1 MNAIID
7 LHCHTIASGHA
18 YSTLKENIDEA
29 RSKGLKY
36 VGVSDHAPNMPG
48 STHPFYFGN
57 LGVIK
62 EEING
67 VKVLK
72 GIEANIMDFD
82 GNIDIPKD
90 VIGKL
95 DYVIASFHPPC
106 INPGNIKENTK
117 AILNVMENE
126 EVKIIGHLDDSRYPV
141 DYEKVVIKAK
151 ETNTLLEINNSSL
164 KPNSFRVGAIDN
176 AKNLLNLCKKHE
188 VKVILGSDAH
198 IYYQVGSFENC
209 IKIIEEVN
217 FPGNLVVNF
226 NEDYIKEIFLEG
238 KNN

>member
-29 RSKGLKY
+29 KLKGLKY

-82 GNIDIPKD
+82 GNIDIPSD
-90 VIGKL
+90 VVGKL

-106 INPGNIKENTK
+106 INPGNIHENTK
-117 AILNVMENE
+117 AILNVMENK

-141 DYEKVVIKAK
+141 DYEKVVVKAK

-164 KPNSFRVGAIDN
+164 RTNSFRVGAIEN
-176 AKNLLNLCKKHE
+176 AKILLNLCKKHD

-198 IYYQVGSFENC
+198 IYYQVGNFENC
-209 IKIIEEVN
+209 TKILEEVN

-226 NEDYIKEIFLEG
+226 NEEYIKEYFFG
-238 KNN
+238 K

>member
-29 RSKGLKY
+29 KLKGLKY

-82 GNIDIPKD
+82 GNIDTPSD
-90 VIGKL
+90 VVGKL

-106 INPGNIKENTK
+106 INPGNIHENTK
-117 AILNVMENE
+117 AILNVMENK

-141 DYEKVVIKAK
+141 DYEKVVVKAK

-164 KPNSFRVGAIDN
+164 RTNSFRVGAIEN
-176 AKNLLNLCKKHE
+176 AKVLLNLCKKHD
-188 VKVILGSDAH
+188 VKVVLGSDAH
-198 IYYQVGSFENC
+198 IYYQVGNFENC
-209 IKIIEEVN
+209 TKILEEVN

-226 NEDYIKEIFLEG
+226 NEEYIKEYFFG
-238 KNN
+238 K

>member
-29 RSKGLKY
+29 KLKGLKY

-82 GNIDIPKD
+82 GNIDIPSD
-90 VIGKL
+90 VVGKL

-106 INPGNIKENTK
+106 INPGNIHENTK
-117 AILNVMENE
+117 AILNVMENKD
-126 EVKIIGHLDDSRYPV
+126 VKIIGHLDDSRYPV

-164 KPNSFRVGAIDN
+164 RTNSFRVGAIEN
-176 AKNLLNLCKKHE
+176 AKVLLNLCKKHD
-188 VKVILGSDAH
+188 VKVVLGSDAH
-198 IYYQVGSFENC
+198 IYYQVGNFENC
-209 IKIIEEVN
+209 TKILEEVN

-226 NEDYIKEIFLEG
+226 NEEYIKEYFFG
-238 KNN
+238 K

>member
-1 MNAIID
+1 MKPIID

-29 RSKGLKY
+29 KEKGLKY
-36 VGVSDHAPNMPG
+36 LGVSDHAPEMPG

-67 VKVLK
+67 IKMLK

-82 GNIDIPKD
+82 GNLDIPED
-90 VIGKL
+90 VVGKL
-95 DYVIASFHPPC
+95 DYVIASLHPPC
-106 INPGNIKENTK
+106 ISPGSKEENTK
-117 AILNVMENE
+117 AVLCAMENE

-141 DYEKVVIKAK
+141 DYETVVKKAK
-151 ETNTLLEINNSSL
+151 QTNTLLEINNSSL
-164 KPNSFRVGAIDN
+164 RPNSFRVGATKN
-176 AKNLLNLCKKHE
+176 AQELLNLCKKYN

-198 IYYQVGSFENC
+198 IYYQVGAFENC
-209 IKIIEEVN
+209 ERILKEVD
-217 FPGNLVVNF
+217 FPGNLVVNYS
-226 NEDYIKEIFLEG
+226 EDCIKEIFFT
-238 KNN
+238 K

>member
-29 RSKGLKY
+29 KLKGLKY

-72 GIEANIMDFD
+72 GIEANIMNFD
-82 GNIDIPKD
+82 GNIDIPSD
-90 VIGKL
+90 VVGKL

-106 INPGNIKENTK
+106 INPGNIHENTK
-117 AILNVMENE
+117 AVLNVMENK

-141 DYEKVVIKAK
+141 DYEKVVVKAK

-164 KPNSFRVGAIDN
+164 RTNSFRVGAIGN
-176 AKNLLNLCKKHE
+176 AKVLLNLCKKHD

-198 IYYQVGSFENC
+198 IYYQVGNFENC
-209 IKIIEEVN
+209 TKILEEVN

-226 NEDYIKEIFLEG
+226 NEEYIKEYFFG
-238 KNN
+238 K

>member
-29 RSKGLKY
+29 KLKGLKY

-82 GNIDIPKD
+82 GNIDIPSD
-90 VIGKL
+90 VVGKL

-106 INPGNIKENTK
+106 INPGNIHENTK
-117 AILNVMENE
+117 AILNVMENK

-141 DYEKVVIKAK
+141 DYEKVILKAK
-151 ETNTLLEINNSSL
+151 ENNTLLEINNSSL
-164 KPNSFRVGAIDN
+164 RTNSFRVGAIEN
-176 AKNLLNLCKKHE
+176 AKVLLNLCKKHD

-198 IYYQVGSFENC
+198 IYYQVGNFENC
-209 IKIIEEVN
+209 TKILEEVN

-226 NEDYIKEIFLEG
+226 NEEYIKEYFFG
-238 KNN
+238 K

>member
-29 RSKGLKY
+29 KLKGLKY

-82 GNIDIPKD
+82 GNVDIPKD

-106 INPGNIKENTK
+106 INPGNIYENTK
-117 AILNVMENE
+117 AILNVMENK

-141 DYEKVVIKAK
+141 DYEKVVLKAK
-151 ETNTLLEINNSSL
+151 ETKTLLEINNSSL
-164 KPNSFRVGAIDN
+164 RTNSFRVGAIEN
-176 AKNLLNLCKKHE
+176 AKVLLNLCKKHG

-198 IYYQVGSFENC
+198 IYYQVGNFENC
-209 IKIIEEVN
+209 TKILEEVN

-226 NEDYIKEIFLEG
+226 NEEYIKEYFFG
-238 KNN
+238 K

>member
-29 RSKGLKY
+29 KLKGLKY

-106 INPGNIKENTK
+106 ISPGNIDENTK

-126 EVKIIGHLDDSRYPV
+126 KVKIIGHLDDSRYPV
-141 DYEKVVIKAK
+141 DYEKVVLKAK
-151 ETNTLLEINNSSL
+151 ETKTLLEINNSSL
-164 KPNSFRVGAIDN
+164 KPNSF
-176 AKNLLNLCKKHE
+176 
-188 VKVILGSDAH
+188 
-198 IYYQVGSFENC
+198 
-209 IKIIEEVN
+209 
-217 FPGNLVVNF
+217 
-226 NEDYIKEIFLEG
+226 
-238 KNN
+238 

>member
-1 MNAIID
+1 MKPIID

-29 RSKGLKY
+29 KEKGLKY
-36 VGVSDHAPNMPG
+36 LGVSDHAPEMPG

-67 VKVLK
+67 IKILK
-72 GIEANIMDFD
+72 GIEANIIDFY
-82 GNIDIPKD
+82 GNLDIPED
-90 VIGKL
+90 VVGKE
-95 DYVIASFHPPC
+95 
-106 INPGNIKENTK
+106 ENTK
-117 AILNVMENE
+117 AVLCAMENE

-141 DYEKVVIKAK
+141 DYEKVVKKAK

-164 KPNSFRVGAIDN
+164 RPNSFRVGATQN
-176 AKNLLNLCKKHE
+176 AQELLSLCKKYN

-198 IYYQVGSFENC
+198 IYYQVGAFENC
-209 IKIIEEVN
+209 ERILKEVD
-217 FPGNLVVNF
+217 FPGNLVVNYS
-226 NEDYIKEIFLEG
+226 EEYIKEIFFT
-238 KNN
+238 K

>member
-29 RSKGLKY
+29 KLKGLKY

-82 GNIDIPKD
+82 GNIDIPSD
-90 VIGKL
+90 VVGKL

-106 INPGNIKENTK
+106 INPGNIHENTK
-117 AILNVMENE
+117 AILNVMENK

-141 DYEKVVIKAK
+141 DYEKVVVKAK

-164 KPNSFRVGAIDN
+164 RTNSFRVGAIEN
-176 AKNLLNLCKKHE
+176 AKVLLNLCKKYD
-188 VKVILGSDAH
+188 VKIILGSDSH
-198 IYYQVGSFENC
+198 IYYQVGNFENC
-209 IKIIEEVN
+209 TKILEEVN

-226 NEDYIKEIFLEG
+226 NEEYIKEYFFE
-238 KNN
+238 K

>member
-1 MNAIID
+1 MKALID
-7 LHCHTIASGHA
+7 LHCHTVASGHA

-29 RSKGLKY
+29 KEKNLKY
-36 VGVSDHAPNMPG
+36 LGVSDHAPNMPG
-48 STHPFYFGN
+48 STHPYYFGN

-62 EEING
+62 SEING
-67 VKVLK
+67 VRMLK
-72 GIEANIMDFD
+72 GIEANIMDFE
-82 GNIDIPKD
+82 GKVDIPED

-106 INPGNIKENTK
+106 ISGGSKEENTK
-117 AILNVMENE
+117 AIINVMENK

-141 DYEKVVIKAK
+141 DYEKVVKKAK

-164 KPNSFRVGAIDN
+164 RPNSFRVGAIEN
-176 AKNLLNLCKKHE
+176 AKKMLKLCKKYE

-198 IYYQVGSFENC
+198 IYYQVGDFKNC
-209 IKIIEEVN
+209 EKILNEVD

-226 NEDYIKEIFLEG
+226 NEGYIKEIFFKKEV
-238 KNN
+238 

>member
-29 RSKGLKY
+29 KLKGLKY

-82 GNIDIPKD
+82 GNVDIPKD

-106 INPGNIKENTK
+106 INPGNINENTK

-141 DYEKVVIKAK
+141 DYEKVVLKAK
-151 ETNTLLEINNSSL
+151 ETKTLLEINNSSL

-176 AKNLLNLCKKHE
+176 AKTLLNMCKKHD

-209 IKIIEEVN
+209 TKILEEVN
-217 FPGNLVVNF
+217 FPGKLVVNF
-226 NEDYIKEIFLEG
+226 NEEYIKEYFFG
-238 KNN
+238 K

>member
-29 RSKGLKY
+29 KSKGLKY

-62 EEING
+62 EEINE

-82 GNIDIPKD
+82 GNIDIPQD

-106 INPGNIKENTK
+106 INPGNINENTK
-117 AILNVMENE
+117 AVLNVMENK

-164 KPNSFRVGAIDN
+164 KTNSFRVGAIEN
-176 AKNLLNLCKKHE
+176 AKILLNLCKQHE

-198 IYYQVGSFENC
+198 IYYQVGNFENC

-226 NEDYIKEIFLEG
+226 NEDYIKEIFFG
-238 KNN
+238 K

>member
-29 RSKGLKY
+29 KLKGLKY

-57 LGVIK
+57 LGVIR

-72 GIEANIMDFD
+72 GIEANIMDLD
-82 GNIDIPKD
+82 GNIDVPND
-90 VIGKL
+90 VVGKL

-106 INPGNIKENTK
+106 IKPGNIDENTK
-117 AILNVMENE
+117 AILNVMENK

-141 DYEKVVIKAK
+141 DYEKVVLKAK

-164 KPNSFRVGAIDN
+164 RSNGFRVGAIDN
-176 AKNLLNLCKKHE
+176 AKTLLKFCEKHE

-209 IKIIEEVN
+209 IKILEEVN

-226 NEDYIKEIFLEG
+226 NEKYIKEYFFR
-238 KNN
+238 K

>member
-7 LHCHTIASGHA
+7 LHCHTISSGHA

-29 RSKGLKY
+29 KLKGLKY

-82 GNIDIPKD
+82 GNIDIPSD
-90 VIGKL
+90 VVGKL

-106 INPGNIKENTK
+106 INPGNIHENTK
-117 AILNVMENE
+117 AILNVMENK

-141 DYEKVVIKAK
+141 DYEKVVVKAK

-164 KPNSFRVGAIDN
+164 RTNSFRVGAIEN
-176 AKNLLNLCKKHE
+176 AKVLLNFCKKHD

-198 IYYQVGSFENC
+198 IYYQVGNFENC
-209 IKIIEEVN
+209 TKILEEVN

-226 NEDYIKEIFLEG
+226 NEEYIKEYFFG
-238 KNN
+238 K

>member
-29 RSKGLKY
+29 KLKGLKY

-82 GNIDIPKD
+82 GNIDIPSD
-90 VIGKL
+90 VVGKL
-95 DYVIASFHPPC
+95 DYV
-106 INPGNIKENTK
+106 
-117 AILNVMENE
+117 MENK

-164 KPNSFRVGAIDN
+164 RTNSFRVGAIEN
-176 AKNLLNLCKKHE
+176 AKVLLNLCKKHD

-198 IYYQVGSFENC
+198 IYYQVGNFENC
-209 IKIIEEVN
+209 TKILEEVN

-226 NEDYIKEIFLEG
+226 NEEYIKEYFFG
-238 KNN
+238 K

>member
-7 LHCHTIASGHA
+7 LHCHTISSGHA

-29 RSKGLKY
+29 KLKGLKY

-82 GNIDIPKD
+82 GNIDIPND
-90 VIGKL
+90 VVGKL

-106 INPGNIKENTK
+106 INPGNIHENTK
-117 AILNVMENE
+117 AILNVMENK

-141 DYEKVVIKAK
+141 DYEKVVVKAK

-164 KPNSFRVGAIDN
+164 RTNSFRVGAIEN
-176 AKNLLNLCKKHE
+176 AKVLLNLCKKHD

-198 IYYQVGSFENC
+198 IYYQVGNFENC
-209 IKIIEEVN
+209 TKILEEVN

-226 NEDYIKEIFLEG
+226 NEEYIKEYFFG
-238 KNN
+238 K

>member
-29 RSKGLKY
+29 KLKGLKY

-82 GNIDIPKD
+82 GNIDIPSD
-90 VIGKL
+90 VVGKL

-106 INPGNIKENTK
+106 INPGNIHENTK
-117 AILNVMENE
+117 AILNVMENK

-151 ETNTLLEINNSSL
+151 ETSTLLEINNSSL
-164 KPNSFRVGAIDN
+164 RTNSFRVGAIEN
-176 AKNLLNLCKKHE
+176 AKVLLNLCKKHD

-198 IYYQVGSFENC
+198 IYYQVGNFENC
-209 IKIIEEVN
+209 TKILEEVN

-226 NEDYIKEIFLEG
+226 NEEYIKEYFFG
-238 KNN
+238 K

>member
-29 RSKGLKY
+29 KLKGLKY

-82 GNIDIPKD
+82 GNIDIPSD
-90 VIGKL
+90 VVGKL

-106 INPGNIKENTK
+106 INPGNINENTK

-141 DYEKVVIKAK
+141 DYEKVVLKAK
-151 ETNTLLEINNSSL
+151 ETKTLLEINNSSL
-164 KPNSFRVGAIDN
+164 KPNSFRVGAIGN
-176 AKNLLNLCKKHE
+176 AKTLLNMCKKHD
-188 VKVILGSDAH
+188 VKVLLGSDAH

-209 IKIIEEVN
+209 TKILEEVN

-226 NEDYIKEIFLEG
+226 NEEYIKEYFFG
-238 KNN
+238 K

>member
-29 RSKGLKY
+29 KLKGLKY

-82 GNIDIPKD
+82 GNIDIPSD
-90 VIGKL
+90 VVGKL

-106 INPGNIKENTK
+106 INPGNIHENTK
-117 AILNVMENE
+117 AILNVMENK

-141 DYEKVVIKAK
+141 DYEKVVVKAK

-164 KPNSFRVGAIDN
+164 RTNSFRVGAIEN
-176 AKNLLNLCKKHE
+176 AKVLLNLCKKHD
-188 VKVILGSDAH
+188 VKVVLGSDAH
-198 IYYQVGSFENC
+198 IYYQVGNFENC
-209 IKIIEEVN
+209 TKILEEVN

-226 NEDYIKEIFLEG
+226 NEEYIKEYFFG
-238 KNN
+238 K

>member
-7 LHCHTIASGHA
+7 LHCHTISSGHA

-29 RSKGLKY
+29 KLKGLKY

-72 GIEANIMDFD
+72 GIEANIIDFD
-82 GNIDIPKD
+82 GNIDIPSD
-90 VIGKL
+90 VVGKL

-106 INPGNIKENTK
+106 INPGNIHENTK
-117 AILNVMENE
+117 AILNVMENK

-141 DYEKVVIKAK
+141 DYEKVVVKAK

-164 KPNSFRVGAIDN
+164 RTNSFRVGAIEN
-176 AKNLLNLCKKHE
+176 AKVLLNLCKKHD

-198 IYYQVGSFENC
+198 IYYQVGNFENC
-209 IKIIEEVN
+209 TKILEEVN

-226 NEDYIKEIFLEG
+226 NEEYIKEYFFG
-238 KNN
+238 K

>member
-29 RSKGLKY
+29 KLKGLKY

-82 GNIDIPKD
+82 GNIDIPSD
-90 VIGKL
+90 VVGKL

-106 INPGNIKENTK
+106 INPGNINENTK
-117 AILNVMENE
+117 AILNVMENK

-141 DYEKVVIKAK
+141 DYEKVVVKAK

-164 KPNSFRVGAIDN
+164 RTNSFRVGAIEN
-176 AKNLLNLCKKHE
+176 AKVLLNLCKKND

-198 IYYQVGSFENC
+198 IYYQVGNFENC
-209 IKIIEEVN
+209 TKILEEVN

-226 NEDYIKEIFLEG
+226 NEEYIKEYFFG
-238 KNN
+238 K

>member
-29 RSKGLKY
+29 KLKGLKY

-82 GNIDIPKD
+82 GNIDIPSD
-90 VIGKL
+90 VVGKL

-106 INPGNIKENTK
+106 INPGNIHENTK

-141 DYEKVVIKAK
+141 DYEKVVLKAK
-151 ETNTLLEINNSSL
+151 ENKTLLEINNSSL
-164 KPNSFRVGAIDN
+164 KPNSFRVGAIGN
-176 AKNLLNLCKKHE
+176 AKTLLNMCKKHD
-188 VKVILGSDAH
+188 VKVLLGSDAH

-209 IKIIEEVN
+209 TKILEEVN

-226 NEDYIKEIFLEG
+226 NEEYIKEYFFG
-238 KNN
+238 K

>member
-29 RSKGLKY
+29 KLKGLKY

-82 GNIDIPKD
+82 GNIDIPSD
-90 VIGKL
+90 VVGIL

-106 INPGNIKENTK
+106 INPGNIHENTK
-117 AILNVMENE
+117 AILNVMENK

-141 DYEKVVIKAK
+141 DYEKVVLKAK
-151 ETNTLLEINNSSL
+151 ENNTLLEINNSSL
-164 KPNSFRVGAIDN
+164 RTNSFRVGAIEN
-176 AKNLLNLCKKHE
+176 AKVLLNLCKKHD

-198 IYYQVGSFENC
+198 IYYQVGNFENC
-209 IKIIEEVN
+209 TKILEEVN

-226 NEDYIKEIFLEG
+226 NEEYIKEYFFG
-238 KNN
+238 K

>member
-29 RSKGLKY
+29 KLKGLKY

-82 GNIDIPKD
+82 GNIDIPSD
-90 VIGKL
+90 VVGKL

-106 INPGNIKENTK
+106 INPGNIDENTK
-117 AILNVMENE
+117 AILNVMENK

-141 DYEKVVIKAK
+141 DYEKVVVKAK

-164 KPNSFRVGAIDN
+164 RTNSFRVGAIEN
-176 AKNLLNLCKKHE
+176 AKVLLNLCKKHD

-198 IYYQVGSFENC
+198 IYYQVGNFENC
-209 IKIIEEVN
+209 TKILEEVN

-226 NEDYIKEIFLEG
+226 NEEYIKEYFFG
-238 KNN
+238 K

>member
-29 RSKGLKY
+29 KLKGLKY

-82 GNIDIPKD
+82 GNIDIPSD
-90 VIGKL
+90 VVGKL

-106 INPGNIKENTK
+106 INPGNIHENTK
-117 AILNVMENE
+117 AILNAMENE

-141 DYEKVVIKAK
+141 DYEKVVVKAK

-164 KPNSFRVGAIDN
+164 RPNSFRVGAIEN
-176 AKNLLNLCKKHE
+176 AKILLNLCKKHD

-209 IKIIEEVN
+209 MKIIEEVN

-226 NEDYIKEIFLEG
+226 NEEYIKEYFFG
-238 KNN
+238 K

>member
-29 RSKGLKY
+29 KLKGLKY

-82 GNIDIPKD
+82 GNIDIPSD
-90 VIGKL
+90 VVGKL

-106 INPGNIKENTK
+106 INPGNIHENTK
-117 AILNVMENE
+117 AILNVMENK

-141 DYEKVVIKAK
+141 DYEKVVVKAK

-164 KPNSFRVGAIDN
+164 RTNSFRVGAIEN
-176 AKNLLNLCKKHE
+176 AKILLNLCKKHD
-188 VKVILGSDAH
+188 VKVVLGSDAH
-198 IYYQVGSFENC
+198 IYYQVGNFENC
-209 IKIIEEVN
+209 TKILEEVN

-226 NEDYIKEIFLEG
+226 NEEYIKEYFFG
-238 KNN
+238 K

>member
-7 LHCHTIASGHA
+7 LHCHTISSGHA

-29 RSKGLKY
+29 KLKGLKY

-82 GNIDIPKD
+82 GNIDIPSD
-90 VIGKL
+90 VVGKL

-106 INPGNIKENTK
+106 INPGNIYENTK
-117 AILNVMENE
+117 AILNVMENK

-141 DYEKVVIKAK
+141 DYEKVVVKAK

-164 KPNSFRVGAIDN
+164 RTNSFRVGAIEN
-176 AKNLLNLCKKHE
+176 AKVLLNLCKKHD

-198 IYYQVGSFENC
+198 IYYQVGNFENC
-209 IKIIEEVN
+209 TKILEEVN

-226 NEDYIKEIFLEG
+226 NEEYIKEYFFG
-238 KNN
+238 K

>member
-29 RSKGLKY
+29 KSKGLKY

-90 VIGKL
+90 VVGKL

-106 INPGNIKENTK
+106 INPGNIHENTK

-126 EVKIIGHLDDSRYPV
+126 EVKIIGHLDDSRYPI
-141 DYEKVVIKAK
+141 DYDKVVVKAK
-151 ETNTLLEINNSSL
+151 ETKTLLEINNSSL
-164 KPNSFRVGAIDN
+164 RPNSFRVGAIDN
-176 AKNLLNLCKKHE
+176 AKVLLNLCKKHD

-198 IYYQVGSFENC
+198 ICYQVGSFENC
-209 IKIIEEVN
+209 TKILEEVN

-226 NEDYIKEIFLEG
+226 NEEYIKEYFFG
-238 KNN
+238 K

>member
-29 RSKGLKY
+29 KLKGLKY

-82 GNIDIPKD
+82 GNIDIPSD
-90 VIGKL
+90 VVGKL

-106 INPGNIKENTK
+106 INPGNIHENTK

-141 DYEKVVIKAK
+141 DYEKVVLKAK
-151 ETNTLLEINNSSL
+151 ETKTLLEINNSSL
-164 KPNSFRVGAIDN
+164 KPNSFRVGAIEN
-176 AKNLLNLCKKHE
+176 AKVLLNLCKKHD

-198 IYYQVGSFENC
+198 IYYQVGNFENC
-209 IKIIEEVN
+209 TKILEEVN

-226 NEDYIKEIFLEG
+226 NEEYIKEYFFG
-238 KNN
+238 K

>member
-29 RSKGLKY
+29 KLKGLKY

-62 EEING
+62 EEINE

-82 GNIDIPKD
+82 GNIDIPSD
-90 VIGKL
+90 VVGKL

-106 INPGNIKENTK
+106 INPGNIHENTK
-117 AILNVMENE
+117 AILNVMENK

-141 DYEKVVIKAK
+141 DYEKVVVKAK

-164 KPNSFRVGAIDN
+164 RTNSFRVGAIEN
-176 AKNLLNLCKKHE
+176 AKVLLNLCKKHD

-198 IYYQVGSFENC
+198 IYYQVGNFENC
-209 IKIIEEVN
+209 TKILEEVN

-226 NEDYIKEIFLEG
+226 NEEYIKEYFFG
-238 KNN
+238 K

>member
-7 LHCHTIASGHA
+7 LHCHTISSGHA

-29 RSKGLKY
+29 KAKGLKY

-90 VIGKL
+90 IIGKL

-106 INPGNIKENTK
+106 INPGNENENTK

-141 DYEKVVIKAK
+141 DYEKVIIKAK

-164 KPNSFRVGAIDN
+164 KPNSFRLGAIDN
-176 AKNLLNLCKKHE
+176 AKKLLNLCKKHK

-209 IKIIEEVN
+209 IKIIEEVD

-226 NEDYIKEIFLEG
+226 NEDYIKEFFFR
-238 KNN
+238 K